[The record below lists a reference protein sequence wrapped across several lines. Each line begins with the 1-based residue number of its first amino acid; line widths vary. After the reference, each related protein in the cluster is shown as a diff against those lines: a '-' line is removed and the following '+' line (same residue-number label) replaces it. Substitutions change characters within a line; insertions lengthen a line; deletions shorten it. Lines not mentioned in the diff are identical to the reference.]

1 MESLL
6 GIVERLTLNRSLSW
20 HYTRLS
26 PRPFSQNASTAY
38 INAKELFTLY
48 YKCNYKVT
56 FSNCSDTSL
65 STNDSTVYMIL
76 TIKNAIRRLE
86 PAYLDTSSTT
96 ILFEKICQV
105 CATRL
110 TFFAHNAKGS

>member
-38 INAKELFTLY
+38 INAKEVFTL
-48 YKCNYKVT
+48 YKCNYKLT

-76 TIKNAIRRLE
+76 TIKNSI
-86 PAYLDTSSTT
+86 
-96 ILFEKICQV
+96 
-105 CATRL
+105 
-110 TFFAHNAKGS
+110 